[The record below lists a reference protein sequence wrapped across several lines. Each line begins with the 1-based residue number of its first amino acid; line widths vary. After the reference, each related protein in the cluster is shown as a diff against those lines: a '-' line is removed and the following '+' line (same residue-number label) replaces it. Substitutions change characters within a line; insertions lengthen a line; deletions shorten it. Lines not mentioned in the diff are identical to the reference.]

1 MIGKKVNLV
10 IEPLEPQDVVV
21 GQLMQAPDG
30 YFESIK
36 VLDVLEVD
44 PTENLLELI
53 SAKLKKGGELTLQG
67 FDGLAFCKK
76 ILQNGADELY
86 GKAVVFQKF
95 YSIGFLK
102 EHFQN
107 NGWKVNFANVNA
119 GRYNIRVERV

>member
-10 IEPLEPQDVVV
+10 VEPLEAQDVVV

-30 YFESIK
+30 YFEHIK

-44 PTENLLELI
+44 PTENLLEAI
-53 SAKLKKGGELTLQG
+53 AVKIKKGGKLTLQG

-76 ILQNGADELY
+76 ILQDGADELY
-86 GKAVVFQKF
+86 GKRVVFQNF

-102 EHFQN
+102 EYFQN

-119 GRYNIRVERV
+119 GRYSIIVERN